1 MKLILAL
8 LLISANISFSQVNFN
23 GNVNYLKQYSE
34 NLSSKNNIQYKFKL
48 HEDHRYILSLSNAV
62 SVDLDCFNNEIRE
75 MNVFTTLQIE
85 F

>member
-1 MKLILAL
+1 MKY
-8 LLISANISFSQVNFN
+8 LLIFLSCVNIGFTQVSFN

-48 HEDHRYILSLSNAV
+48 HEDHRYIVSLSNAM
-62 SVDLDCFNNEIRE
+62 SVDLDCFNNEIKE
-75 MNVFTTLQIE
+75 TSVFTTLEIE